1 MAKFRCKQSGT
12 IIEFLN
18 DYDIDSMKGHPD
30 YERLDEE
37 GHAVAETEEVKP
49 LPFQAP
55 QRGRPKKAK

>member
-12 IIEFLN
+12 VIEFLN
-18 DYDIDSMKGHPD
+18 DYDIDSMKGHPE

>member
-30 YERLDEE
+30 YERLDEK

>member
-12 IIEFLN
+12 VIEFLN